1 MKKFGLTL
9 ILFSI
14 PLFILGGL
22 GDYFINRALRK
33 SNHKYYIV
41 WNDLVS
47 GNLNS
52 EVLVYGTSRARA
64 HINSKILEDSL
75 KLSAYNLGIDGYT
88 FDMEYC
94 RHRLVLEKN
103 KKPSYII
110 QTLDYHMLG
119 KIEDLYQYEQFYPYF
134 DNETVLK
141 TIKTYKGLNGWD
153 YHLPLVRYFG
163 STEEI
168 FSAINI
174 LLRPSHN
181 IGNRYKGFYNFN
193 QSWTKEFEIA
203 KKSNNTIVQKLD
215 KESVILFE
223 KFILETK
230 KMKIPLIFVYTPE
243 HIDGQHYVSNRR
255 QIMSVYTYLAKKYN
269 IPFIDYSNDS
279 ICFNREYF
287 YNSEHLNL
295 KGANIFSSKLAS
307 DLKLIIQNKDLNNSN
322 N

>member
-75 KLSAYNLGIDGYT
+75 KLSTYNLGIDGYT

-103 KKPSYII
+103 KNALSYF
-110 QTLDYHMLG
+110 TFLYFSSSNFLDYLCF
-119 KIEDLYQYEQFYPYF
+119 IRFI
-134 DNETVLK
+134 
-141 TIKTYKGLNGWD
+141 TI
-153 YHLPLVRYFG
+153 
-163 STEEI
+163 
-168 FSAINI
+168 
-174 LLRPSHN
+174 
-181 IGNRYKGFYNFN
+181 
-193 QSWTKEFEIA
+193 
-203 KKSNNTIVQKLD
+203 
-215 KESVILFE
+215 
-223 KFILETK
+223 
-230 KMKIPLIFVYTPE
+230 
-243 HIDGQHYVSNRR
+243 
-255 QIMSVYTYLAKKYN
+255 
-269 IPFIDYSNDS
+269 
-279 ICFNREYF
+279 
-287 YNSEHLNL
+287 
-295 KGANIFSSKLAS
+295 
-307 DLKLIIQNKDLNNSN
+307 
-322 N
+322 